1 MSNRGGI
8 DSAITDALEQ
18 DNQQIFVA
26 IKAEFD
32 TETIHFWTGE
42 DTITFGGSTYEGA
55 GSLLNIS
62 NIDDTMELKSTNI
75 TISLAG
81 MNETVLNLALS
92 ESYQN
97 RNITV
102 FMGYL
107 MGGTRE
113 VMGTLVLFK
122 GRMQKM
128 SIFDNPQG
136 STIQLEAENRL
147 IDLERPS
154 NLRFTKESQK
164 YIDSTDTS
172 FNLVASLQDKE
183 IVWGK
188 ASSTGGGSTGG
199 GSSGGM
205 NRHMVRR

>member
-199 GSSGGM
+199 GSTGGM